1 MKRLG
6 RRTQWLV
13 NFAAPAAILAVN
25 ACSSPASAPPTG
37 STGGFPATGTGG
49 SGPTSTGGSTQVG
62 TGGTNTGTTG
72 GISSGTTGGISSGT
86 TGGTATGT
94 TGGVSTGTTGGTT
107 TGTTGGTATG
117 TTGGTSTGTT
127 GGTAT
132 TSTGGTGGA
141 VAKVK
146 MCATKTTLT
155 VPLLTNFDNYD
166 GKVEA
171 KDWATPFNG
180 KTGADADAPYTGL
193 YTYND
198 GTGTPFLGMVGG
210 ANSSTYAA
218 SVSNPMASMWGGA
231 LGVWMACVNA
241 SAYQG
246 VSFNVR
252 GTIPTGKITVSIAME
267 ASSAPAMD
275 DPAGGGT
282 CTAGDMCKSPQAEVP
297 VTADWV
303 LTKIPWSMFAA
314 GAGTGGA
321 VVTANGD
328 GVAGFTFSVGLVY
341 MESAPGSMMYVP
353 TPAAYDLQID
363 DLGFY

>member
-6 RRTQWLV
+6 RKTRWLV
-13 NFAAPAAILAVN
+13 SLAVPAAVFAVN
-25 ACSSPASAPPTG
+25 ACSDPASSPVG
-37 STGGFPATGTGG
+37 GTGG
-49 SGPTSTGGSTQVG
+49 SPTTSTGGSTSTGTGGSTQVG
-62 TGGTNTGTTG
+62 TGGVSNGTTG
-72 GISSGTTGGISSGT
+72 GISN
-86 TGGTATGT
+86 GT
-94 TGGVSTGTTGGTT
+94 TGGVSTGTTGGTPT
-107 TGTTGGTATG
+107 GTTGGTATGTTGGTSTGTTGGTATG

-132 TSTGGTGGA
+132 TATGGSGGA

-155 VPLLTNFDNYD
+155 VPLLTNFDSYD

-171 KDWATPFNG
+171 NKWATPFNG
-180 KTGADADAPYTGL
+180 KTGADADAPYAGL
-193 YTYND
+193 YTYD
-198 GTGTPFLGMVGG
+198 DMTGTPFLGMVGG

-218 SVSNPMASMWGGA
+218 SISNPMSSKWGAA

-241 SAYQG
+241 SSYQG

-252 GTIPTGKITVSIAME
+252 GTIPTGKITVGLTME
-267 ASSAPAMD
+267 QSSAPAMD

-282 CTAGDMCKSPQAEVP
+282 CTAGDMCKAPQAEVP

-314 GAGTGGA
+314 GAGSAAA

-328 GVAGFTFSVGLVY
+328 NVAGFTFSVGLVY
-341 MESAPGSMMYVP
+341 MESPAGSMMYVP